1 MVSGPFGPNRP
12 KWYRQEIPNRKAV
25 RPDTVYHK
33 MDPKKLHLR
42 STLLMDNFS
51 AYESAF
57 KELAAL
63 SLGESV
69 QPLHNQELI
78 KEVERGLQ

>member
-1 MVSGPFGPNRP
+1 
-12 KWYRQEIPNRKAV
+12 
-25 RPDTVYHK
+25 
-33 MDPKKLHLR
+33 
-42 STLLMDNFS
+42 MDNFS